1 MDARDFKSS
10 AVFATLHAVL
20 LVVVWLAGVVTYAV
34 AFAPAWSAL
43 WLGVDLVLIG
53 AGAELVRG
61 RWTTLGI
68 RIDWRQLL
76 AIVVVA
82 AGVVGAAHGIIDDAN
97 AAWLDE
103 SNYLLTLREGT
114 IIRDG
119 FAPFNIRWLAP
130 FLAGPWNVLPVDD
143 AAALKAVNFG
153 AFVVT
158 AVYLTLL
165 LMRLGVRLGL
175 ALAAPIFLFCSYLG
189 VYGAYNRL
197 VIDAFNY
204 AAFVVLFHTL
214 LRRDHWRY
222 FPIVLLVAACNS
234 EKAIYWLPVFATVGF
249 VHEPRSWRHLREVA
263 WLTLRYGAPTVLYL
277 AAILLYVHGSRTD
290 EGPTFVQNL
299 HLMGFTWLAPR
310 ISNATVA
317 LNNFQTLWFPFG
329 AFTVYAL
336 LGFACSAHT
345 LKPIAL
351 LLIPIFVQALI
362 AYDTQRMVA
371 YAFIVYLPFGFI
383 YLARAF
389 ADMPRW
395 FTTPWFL
402 LVIVLAAA
410 QYYALPLDLPVK
422 ANFFKLVLST
432 CEIVL
437 TGGLIFVHQ
446 TFFASV
452 PPPFRDQPKRS

>member
-1 MDARDFKSS
+1 MDARELRTG
-10 AVFATLHAVL
+10 AVFGALHAVL
-20 LVVVWLAGVVTYAV
+20 LVVVWLVGAVIYSV
-34 AFAPAWSAL
+34 AFAPAWSPL
-43 WLGVDLVLIG
+43 WLGIDLVLIG
-53 AGAELVRG
+53 AGVELVR
-61 RWTTLGI
+61 RHWTTLGI
-68 RIDWRQLL
+68 RTDWRRLL
-76 AIVVVA
+76 AIVVA
-82 AGVVGAAHGIIDDAN
+82 ALAVVTAAHAIIDDAN

-103 SNYLLTLREGT
+103 SNYLRTLREGT

-130 FLAGPWNVLPVDD
+130 FLAGPWNVLPVAD

-165 LMRLGVRLGL
+165 LMRLGVRFEH
-175 ALAAPIFLFCSYLG
+175 ALAAPVFLFCSYLG
-189 VYGAYNRL
+189 VYGAFNRL

-214 LRRDHWRY
+214 LRREHWRY
-222 FPIVLLVAACNS
+222 FPVVLVIAACNS
-234 EKAIYWLPVFATVGF
+234 EKAIYWLPVFAMVAL
-249 VHEPRSWRHLREVA
+249 VHGPRSWRHVREVA

-277 AAILLYVHGSRTD
+277 AAILVYVHGSQTED
-290 EGPTFVQNL
+290 GPTFVQNL

-317 LNNFQTLWFPFG
+317 LNNFQILWFPFG

-336 LGFACSAHT
+336 LGFAYCART

-395 FTTPWFL
+395 FTTPWLL
-402 LVIVLAAA
+402 LVIVLAVA
-410 QYYALPLDLPVK
+410 QYYALPLELPVK
-422 ANFFKLVLST
+422 ANLFKLVLST
-432 CEIVL
+432 SEIVL
-437 TGGLIFVHQ
+437 TGALIFVHQ
-446 TFFASV
+446 TFFANV
-452 PPPFRDQPKRS
+452 PRRHDPS